1 MSDDSTF
8 QQQEQ
13 NPMQGAVPSRP
24 EPGTDDPITTP
35 EDPGRYDP
43 LTSPD
48 DQRPDDWED
57 PDRDMPEAD
66 EPTPLSDDRR

>member
-1 MSDDSTF
+1 MMICAQKD
-8 QQQEQ
+8 
-13 NPMQGAVPSRP
+13 
-24 EPGTDDPITTP
+24 TDKPLTPP
-35 EDPGRYDP
+35 EDPDRYDP

-48 DQRPDDWED
+48 EERPERWEA

>member
-1 MSDDSTF
+1 MMIRTQKD
-8 QQQEQ
+8 
-13 NPMQGAVPSRP
+13 
-24 EPGTDDPITTP
+24 TDKPLTPP
-35 EDPGRYDP
+35 EDPDRYDP

-48 DQRPDDWED
+48 EERPERWEA